1 MGMPIS
7 EACFAD
13 HPSVG
18 GDVHMERTMTTVPSD
33 RDVITVPDA
42 PVAGR
47 SRIRWG
53 AVFAGMVIAVAL
65 LMLLVSLWLALAYGS
80 DRQFVLDNMEWFI
93 GGSAAACLL
102 IGGFV
107 AGRLS
112 GVPGFGAGLA
122 HGLTL
127 WALALLISLSVG
139 IPSLINVL
147 NLGRVA
153 TELNAST
160 GVIAAGVDTSLW
172 ATFLSISG
180 ALVAAAL
187 GGILGGISLG
197 GARTVP
203 DTSGFSRSG
212 A

>member
-1 MGMPIS
+1 
-7 EACFAD
+7 
-13 HPSVG
+13 
-18 GDVHMERTMTTVPSD
+18 MERTMTTMPD
-33 RDVITVPDA
+33 RDVIAVPDA
-42 PVAGR
+42 TRTSR

-53 AVFAGMVIAVAL
+53 AVFAGVVIAVAL

-80 DRQFVLDNMEWFI
+80 SQRSVLDHMAWYI

-102 IGGFV
+102 VGGFL

-112 GVPGFGAGLA
+112 GVPGVAAGLA

-127 WALALLISLSVG
+127 WALALLISLSIG
-139 IPSLINVL
+139 IPSVINVL

-172 ATFLSISG
+172 ATFVSIAAG
-180 ALVAAAL
+180 LVAAAI
-187 GGILGGISLG
+187 GGIVG
-197 GARTVP
+197 GASLRR
-203 DTSGFSRSG
+203 G
-212 A
+212 